1 MAKSLT
7 GANSVILLSIP
18 PLYAIAQQLQRFA
31 ADDVT
36 DIDPVKPA
44 EILTGVDA
52 KMSAGWVYVPVIQ
65 KITLQ
70 ADSDSNSIFENW
82 YASNEAAQDIYF
94 AQGILRLPAVQR
106 SYVLTNG
113 VLTSHKPSPDVKKL
127 LQPRV
132 YEITWES
139 VVAAPI

>member
-7 GANSVILLSIP
+7 GANAVMLLSIP
-18 PLYAIAQQLQRFA
+18 PLYAIAQQLQRFS

-36 DIDPVKPA
+36 DFDPIKPA
-44 EILTGVDA
+44 EILTGVDGH
-52 KMSAGWVYVPVIQ
+52 MSAGWIFVPVPQ

-70 ADSDSNSIFENW
+70 ADSDSNALFENW
-82 YASNEAAQDIYF
+82 YASNEAIQDIYF
-94 AQGILRLPAVQR
+94 AQGILRLPGVQR
-106 SYVLTNG
+106 SYALTNG
-113 VLTSHKPSPDVKKL
+113 VLTSHKPVPDVKKL

-139 VVAAPI
+139 IVAAPI